1 MHIERGHTI
10 NIIGESGVSKTVVIK
25 NYLQALDVEDLII
38 LNLNFSSS
46 TKSIDMYNWL
56 MECLEKDIGKNM
68 KPKGNKNLIV
78 FIDDMSMPT
87 KDPYNTQQV
96 IAFLKFLFEFK

>member
-1 MHIERGHTI
+1 L
-10 NIIGESGVSKTVVIK
+10 KD
-25 NYLQALDVEDLII
+25 YLKRLNLEEYTS

-56 MECLEKDIGKNM
+56 MEYLEKDIGKAM
-68 KPKGNKNLIV
+68 KPKQGKSLCV
-78 FIDDMSMPT
+78 FVDDMSMPK

-96 IAFLKFLFEFK
+96 IALLKFLFEFK

>member
-1 MHIERGHTI
+1 
-10 NIIGESGVSKTVVIK
+10 
-25 NYLQALDVEDLII
+25 
-38 LNLNFSSS
+38 
-46 TKSIDMYNWL
+46 

-78 FIDDMSMPT
+78 FIDDMSMPQ